1 MPMVFKTG
9 VILFDKKPSTRYFG
23 KHKNMDNQLYY
34 ITVYI
39 GFIES
44 YIQYSGGMPAISS
57 NTVPVIRA
65 SLAVAGYTKTF
76 A

>member
-44 YIQYSGGMPAISS
+44 YIQYSGGMPEKSKEG
-57 NTVPVIRA
+57 
-65 SLAVAGYTKTF
+65 LAKLILIYTGRIPDTT
-76 A
+76 